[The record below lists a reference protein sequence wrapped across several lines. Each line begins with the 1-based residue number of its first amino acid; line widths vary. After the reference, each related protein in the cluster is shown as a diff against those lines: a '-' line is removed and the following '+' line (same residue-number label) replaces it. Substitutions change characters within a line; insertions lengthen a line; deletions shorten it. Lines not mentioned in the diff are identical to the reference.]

1 MKFCSCCS
9 ATCSGALCP
18 AQAQEPISV
27 SQFFSVFFLGALV
40 SEVPRRAN
48 FLRFWRWHDN
58 FFCQIRTGRVKYY
71 TFDKRLDN
79 RSFKLHKFC
88 LKEGKTHVFSSTV
101 PFPRNQVEIES
112 SRSITIFLGGRL
124 MGSNHQ
130 TTNSGFSNLLK
141 NIYYDF
147 FYNWKTEKKNWFGSI
162 HMKFSFFINCSIK
175 RTKIRGKIGKI
186 RFVVW
191 CFDPMSSLCIQN
203 F

>member
-1 MKFCSCCS
+1 MNTILKFCSCCS

-18 AQAQEPISV
+18 AQPQEPISV

-147 FYNWKTEKKNWFGSI
+147 FYNWKTEKKNLVW
-162 HMKFSFFINCSIK
+162 IN
-175 RTKIRGKIGKI
+175 TY
-186 RFVVW
+186 V
-191 CFDPMSSLCIQN
+191 
-203 F
+203 